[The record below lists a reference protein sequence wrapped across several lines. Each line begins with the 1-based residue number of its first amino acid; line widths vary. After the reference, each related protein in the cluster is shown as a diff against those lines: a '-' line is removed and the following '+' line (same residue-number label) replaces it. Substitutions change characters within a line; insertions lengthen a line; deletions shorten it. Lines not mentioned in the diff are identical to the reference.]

1 MDVSDLIITTGHDA
15 HDDLQ
20 SRRKAIAA
28 AEPVVVQGLGLTAM
42 DVLAEPTQGRAGC
55 HRLALVSSAAG
66 TPSLAGRVAGFRQ
79 AALAAGLAIEE
90 RCLGA
95 TSYQTGLE
103 IGTELL
109 SGATPPDGIFCVTDL
124 LACGVL
130 DAARRRFGLAVPE
143 ALSVI
148 GFDDIAQAGW
158 ESYALNTF
166 AQPTAEIVAKAVEWL
181 TTPESDTRM
190 VQLPVR
196 MVWRKSVRLPA

>member
-1 MDVSDLIITTGHDA
+1 MTAFTT
-15 HDDLQ
+15 L
-20 SRRKAIAA
+20 R
-28 AEPVVVQGLGLTAM
+28 
-42 DVLAEPTQGRAGC
+42 RAGC
-55 HRLALVSSAAG
+55 HRLALVYSAAG

-79 AALAAGLAIEE
+79 AA
-90 RCLGA
+90 
-95 TSYQTGLE
+95 
-103 IGTELL
+103 
-109 SGATPPDGIFCVTDL
+109 
-124 LACGVL
+124 
-130 DAARRRFGLAVPE
+130 LAVPE